1 MKENIEIIEL
11 FGFPGSG
18 KTTTVNQLTKL
29 YPDFVFQPANVH
41 FSIPRAFSL
50 ILFLLKR
57 RKLFK
62 VFKWSKSVPS
72 SLKKV
77 YYQSLIR
84 FCLRVQ
90 QDDKNQVNPN
100 KLIIDEGLL
109 QITWSVLLLPFIYD
123 KSLDIDEALNYLIKE
138 FWSKN
143 KNVLIIH
150 LNPSDNEYIKRIN
163 SRERKHLF
171 SEAFKNEETDYIHKG
186 KQLKDKIISKA
197 KVQYTVKEIN
207 HE

>member
-1 MKENIEIIEL
+1 MKENIKLIEL

-18 KTTTVNQLTKL
+18 KTTTVKQLVQL
-29 YPDFVFQPANVH
+29 YPDFVFQPANVR
-41 FSIPRAFSL
+41 FSVFRAFSL

-57 RKLFK
+57 RELFK
-62 VFKWSKSVPS
+62 VFKWRKSIPS
-72 SLKKV
+72 SLKKN

-90 QDDKNQVNPN
+90 QDSKNQENPN

-123 KSLDIDEALNYLIKE
+123 ESLDVDGALNYLIKE
-138 FWSKN
+138 FWN
-143 KNVLIIH
+143 KNRNILIIH
-150 LNPSDNEYIKRIN
+150 LNPSDDEYLKRIN

-171 SEAFKNEETDYIHKG
+171 SEAFKNQEVAYIYKG

-197 KVQYTVKEIN
+197 KDQYILKEIN